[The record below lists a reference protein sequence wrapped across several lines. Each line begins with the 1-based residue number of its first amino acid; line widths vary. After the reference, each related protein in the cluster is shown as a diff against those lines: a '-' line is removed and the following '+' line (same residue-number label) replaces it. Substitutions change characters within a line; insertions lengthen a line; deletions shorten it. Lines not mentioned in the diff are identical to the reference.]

1 MKKLSEFDLS
11 LGFYFSNSYD
21 LTNPLSK
28 NITKNLK
35 NTECRLKQSFEK
47 TLSREFSKSFD
58 CHQISFLENYS
69 DFFAWNHNLISDFS
83 KIIVNKRWIMP
94 IIHGYLEQKSILIFN
109 FGVIIEK
116 KYIKKKN
123 FIIIRTSSQ

>member
-35 NTECRLKQSFEK
+35 NTECKLKKSCEK
-47 TLSREFSKSFD
+47 TLNREYSKSFD
-58 CHQISFLENYS
+58 CPQISFLENYS

-94 IIHGYLEQKSILIFN
+94 IIHGYLEQKSI
-109 FGVIIEK
+109 
-116 KYIKKKN
+116 
-123 FIIIRTSSQ
+123 